1 MGRSLT
7 ANSYLQTVLLE
18 RKTMPL
24 QDFHTLS
31 RRASRSLGD
40 LSLELYMMRMLDES
54 LSGSS
59 VPSWLATLRGFRS
72 LPSYMVPRDRESQR
86 SSIFWSFYSRA
97 IQLHSMRELLDPSQ
111 ISSQPALSVRVHS
124 WPSIKMETSPGSR
137 LMVFL
142 TAWWPT
148 RRF

>member
-1 MGRSLT
+1 MGKSLT
-7 ANSYLQTVLLE
+7 PSLYLRTVLLE

-24 QDFHTLS
+24 QGFHTLS
-31 RRASRSLGD
+31 KRANRSLGD

-59 VPSWLATLRGFRS
+59 APSWLETLRGFRS

-86 SSIFWSFYSRA
+86 SSIFWSFYSKA
-97 IQLHSMRELLDPSQ
+97 TQLRSMRELLDPSQ
-111 ISSQPALSVRVHS
+111 ISLQPALSARVRS
-124 WPSIKMETSPGSR
+124 WPLIRMETSLVSR

-142 TAWWPT
+142 TAWWPM
-148 RRF
+148 RLS

>member
-24 QDFHTLS
+24 QGCHTLS

-59 VPSWLATLRGFRS
+59 APSWLATLRGFRS
-72 LPSYMVPRDRESQR
+72 LPSYMVPRDLESQR
-86 SSIFWSFYSRA
+86 SSIFWSFYSKD
-97 IQLHSMRELLDPSQ
+97 IQLHSMQGLLDPSQ
-111 ISSQPALSVRVHS
+111 ISLRPALSARVRS
-124 WPSIKMETSPGSR
+124 WPSTKMETSLGSR
-137 LMVFL
+137 LMAYL
-142 TAWWPT
+142 TVLLPT
-148 RRF
+148 RRS